1 MFSNAHG
8 GGKMSTQ
15 LPDTHPPQIAV
26 EVDDSLYG
34 AVKTEVQHEIH
45 NIEHNKE
52 PVDPTQSDVLV
63 QKHFPGLFI
72 VLLSFVVLV
81 LLAAISGIAV
91 YGHH

>member
-1 MFSNAHG
+1 MNS
-8 GGKMSTQ
+8 SI
-15 LPDTHPPQIAV
+15 PDTQPPKNAD
-26 EVDDSLYG
+26 EVDDSLIG

-45 NIEHNKE
+45 NIEYTKE

-72 VLLSFVVLV
+72 IVLSFVVLV
-81 LLAAISGIAV
+81 LLAAIAGIAI

>member
-1 MFSNAHG
+1 MN
-8 GGKMSTQ
+8 STV
-15 LPDTHPPQIAV
+15 PDTHPPQNADQ
-26 EVDDSLYG
+26 VDDNLFD

-45 NIEHNKE
+45 NIEYNKE

-72 VLLSFVVLV
+72 ILLSFVVLA
-81 LLAAISGIAV
+81 LLAALSGIAI